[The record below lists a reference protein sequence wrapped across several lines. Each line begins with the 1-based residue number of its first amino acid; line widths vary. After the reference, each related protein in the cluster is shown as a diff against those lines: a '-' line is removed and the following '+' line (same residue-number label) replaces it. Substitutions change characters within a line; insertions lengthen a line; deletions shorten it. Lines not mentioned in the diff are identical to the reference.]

1 MTKKQM
7 VELCTYKQ
15 ILVNAKLRIGK
26 RSKKREVWEK
36 SMKEAKVHMDCSAIE
51 EEEEE
56 VRLFNFTNCCHVI
69 SCHYKRHGVEARNSS

>member
-7 VELCTYKQ
+7 VELCTN
-15 ILVNAKLRIGK
+15 ILINAEFQIGK
-26 RSKKREVWEK
+26 RSKKTEQTGR
-36 SMKEAKVHMDCSAIE
+36 SPLRRQRSTLDCSAIE

-56 VRLFNFTNCCHVI
+56 VCLFYFTKCCHVI